1 MWPNALQV
9 RNFSHLQLKLKVVK
23 FIANWR
29 QENKEEEEEEEETL
43 KRVFKIPTNIF
54 KQLSHFPNFNFDD
67 YKRKKNKTKQ

>member
-29 QENKEEEEEEEETL
+29 QENKEEEEEETL
-43 KRVFKIPTNIF
+43 KHVFKIPTNIF
-54 KQLSHFPNFNFDD
+54 TQLSHFPNFNFDD
-67 YKRKKNKTKQ
+67 YKRKKNKRKR